1 MQTRPRSS
9 VWVGMKSQDTK
20 IKDFKCLPEPLCTT
34 LLFSNIATCAGAWLT
49 MFSFL
54 LEIQYR
60 AVAVVFYVHIY
71 IELDTWHVVYT

>member
-1 MQTRPRSS
+1 
-9 VWVGMKSQDTK
+9 
-20 IKDFKCLPEPLCTT
+20 
-34 LLFSNIATCAGAWLT
+34 
-49 MFSFL
+49 MFNML

>member
-1 MQTRPRSS
+1 MTTRA
-9 VWVGMKSQDTK
+9 
-20 IKDFKCLPEPLCTT
+20 T
-34 LLFSNIATCAGAWLT
+34 LYYIIFSDIATHPGPWLT
-49 MFSFL
+49 MFNML